1 MESHS
6 DKQVRVGVR
15 ELRGNLSGYLRQARH
30 GTSVLVMSRG
40 EVVAE
45 IHPPAAAARPQRVPG
60 ALKGR
65 IRMAPDFDTLD
76 PELLAALEGEGA

>member
-1 MESHS
+1 MGLTSN
-6 DKQVRVGVR
+6 KQVRVGVR

-30 GTSVLVMSRG
+30 GTSVLVVSRG

-45 IHPPAAAARPQRVPG
+45 IRPPAAALRPVRTPG

-65 IRMAPDFDTLD
+65 IRMAPDFDNIDL
-76 PELLAALEGEGA
+76 ELLAALEGNEG